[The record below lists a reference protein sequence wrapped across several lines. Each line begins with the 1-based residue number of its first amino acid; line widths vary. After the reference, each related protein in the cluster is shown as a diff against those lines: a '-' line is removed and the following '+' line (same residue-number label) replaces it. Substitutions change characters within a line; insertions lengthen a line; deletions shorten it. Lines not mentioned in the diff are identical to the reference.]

1 MLLKRNL
8 FSVTIIGILASALLF
23 AVGLFVFFMLQ
34 DAKVGREI
42 MTTSGTIDGFVKKSK
57 MPLTENSVSFLE
69 DERNKLKSAYSRLKL
84 AFTSPLSEEVP
95 PEGMDSLQFK
105 ERLIQTQ
112 KKLREDGKDFSLAL
126 PDSLG
131 FTKYET
137 ELSDSAEIPHLLKRL
152 KVLEELIYLMTLTG
166 VASLDEISFIGEDI
180 KKEEAP
186 VPLQPMPPM
195 PDIESGAEA
204 LPILPLEPKRAK
216 IYEEITV
223 SFKITCTYSK
233 LMDFLYRLKVS
244 PFIFVIDDLDINKAK
259 DVLDKDQAA
268 ESMLQAAFL
277 VKAELIN

>member
-1 MLLKRNL
+1 MILKRNL
-8 FSVTIIGILASALLF
+8 FSVTIIGILAAALLF

-34 DAKVGREI
+34 DAKIGKEI

-84 AFTSPLSEEVP
+84 ALTSPLGEEMP

-112 KKLREDGKDFSLAL
+112 KKLCEEGKDFSLAL

-166 VASLDEISFIGEDI
+166 VASLDEISFVGEDI

-186 VPLQPMPPM
+186 VLSVPAL
-195 PDIESGAEA
+195 PDIGNEAGA
-204 LPILPLEPKRAK
+204 LPTLPPEPKKTK

-223 SFKITCTYSK
+223 SFKITCSYSK

-244 PFIFVIDDLDINKAK
+244 PFIFVVDDLDINKTK
-259 DVLDKDQAA
+259 DALDKDQAA

-277 VKAELIN
+277 VKAELVN